1 MSDAWHR
8 GLNHLNFF
16 RAHILVFTFTP
27 IIASGIFYAANGS
40 ATGNANSA
48 LTGVQKVQYLD
59 CLFMCFSAMTTTG
72 LCTINLSAL
81 HPFQQF
87 MLFVLFIIGDSSF
100 VSLIMVL
107 VRKRYFRTHCEQLLA
122 NDCSRRGLP
131 EYSTRK
137 STIKRLRG
145 KDVAFSGPMDGHKIE
160 GFEDLGHGE
169 GQEEG
174 AEQEPQIITDSPTD
188 MTFEESNR
196 RSEAGLGDDVRD
208 APYRNVPSTAGK
220 SASRTLLNTGATV
233 SRAESAKGTTTA
245 LEQPQPIIIQRPVN
259 PLFNARQQLR
269 RQTRINSINVADLNP
284 TSPNRPTFI
293 VNDTL
298 PHDVHHPLAPVTS
311 HASHASHRTHATHAS
326 KAAPNIPVPAAH
338 DHRYTGM
345 GGFPTLWQVASRLL
359 PDTTKTRLTRPT
371 RRLHIVNH
379 PAFKHEFAA
388 GDESGAAPVP
398 GHEESWR
405 EELAGSVAK
414 WLPEGLGRIV
424 VGRNSRF
431 YTEELDDAELEQIG
445 GVEYRALRLL
455 SYLVS
460 SYIFLHQV
468 FPFVVLAIYFSQVH
482 TWDSA
487 FKASAGTQAGTVDKT
502 WFSLFLSSSAYAG
515 CGMVLTDQGLIPF
528 QTNYLLIYI
537 SGIGLLVGNH
547 ALPIALRFIIWI
559 GTKLTRTG
567 TRRESFHFL
576 LDHPRRCFLYLFPSH
591 QTWYLLFILIAF
603 TIAELL
609 SFLLLNIGL
618 PVLESLGG
626 WERFSV
632 GLYQSLSVR
641 ASGFGIVN
649 VSSMAPAVL
658 FIYIILMYVAI
669 YPIAMSVR
677 STNVYEERALGV
689 YEEDDPATSS
699 DAEPELK
706 GGRGEV
712 FSKYLMWHMRKQLAF
727 DVWPLAAAVLAI
739 CVFERGK
746 ILDPEKSEWFTVFRI
761 LFECTSAYATIGLTL
776 GTPNNNYAF
785 SGEFGTV
792 SKLIMILVMLRGR
805 HRGLP
810 VAIDRAILLP
820 KEYARITAP
829 ADGLQ
834 PVQSHVSHISRISQ
848 QLNSFTPSHENNDGG
863 SSTAIE
869 AKGTGEQGTGA
880 KAELQ
885 GMKAAAAKDARGGED
900 NEKVQ

>member
-1 MSDAWHR
+1 MSEYWHR
-8 GLNHLNFF
+8 GLRHLNFF
-16 RAHILVFTFTP
+16 RVHILVFTFTP

-40 ATGNANSA
+40 ATGNANST
-48 LTGVQKVQYLD
+48 LTGLQKVQYLD

-122 NDCSRRGLP
+122 NDRSRRGLP
-131 EYSTRK
+131 EYSTTK
-137 STIKRLRG
+137 STVKRLKG

-160 GFEDLGHGE
+160 SFGDFGHEE
-169 GQEEG
+169 GQNGGVAQEE
-174 AEQEPQIITDSPTD
+174 QVMSDSPVE
-188 MTFEESNR
+188 MTFEESHR
-196 RSEAGLGDDVRD
+196 RSAESGEGRD
-208 APYRNVPSTAGK
+208 APYQNVPSTVGR
-220 SASRTLLNTGATV
+220 SGDASRTLLNTGATV
-233 SRAESAKGTTTA
+233 SRADSAQGTTTA
-245 LEQPQPIIIQRPVN
+245 LKQPQPIIIQRAIN
-259 PLFNARQQLR
+259 PLFDARQRVR
-269 RQTRINSINVADLNP
+269 RQTRVNSINL
-284 TSPNRPTFI
+284 SPNRPTFI
-293 VNDTL
+293 VNDRL
-298 PHDVHHPLAPVTS
+298 PHDIHQPLVPVTS
-311 HASHASHRTHATHAS
+311 HVSHTSHLTHATHAS
-326 KAAPNIPVPAAH
+326 KAAPNIPIPAAH
-338 DHRYTGM
+338 DPKNTGM
-345 GGFPTLWQVASRLL
+345 GGFPTLWQVANRLL
-359 PDTTKTRLTRPT
+359 PQSTKGRLTRPT
-371 RRLHIVNH
+371 RRLHIINH
-379 PAFKHEFAA
+379 PAFKHEFAQGEEPGA
-388 GDESGAAPVP
+388 GPVP
-398 GHEESWR
+398 EHEESWR

-431 YTEELDDAELEQIG
+431 WTEELEDEELEQIG

-460 SYIFLHQV
+460 SYIFLYQV
-468 FPFVVLAIYFSQVH
+468 IPFAVLAIYFSQVH
-482 TWDSA
+482 SWDSA
-487 FKASAGTQAGTVDKT
+487 FEANAGTQAGTVNKT

-515 CGMVLTDQGLIPF
+515 CGMVLTDQALIPF

-537 SGIGLLVGNH
+537 IMIGLLVGNH

-567 TRRESFHFL
+567 TRNESFHFL

-649 VSSMAPAVL
+649 VASMAPAVL

-689 YEEDDPATSS
+689 YEEDDPSTSS

-727 DVWPLAAAVLAI
+727 DMWPLAAAVLAI

-746 ILDPEKSEWFTVFRI
+746 IVDPEKSEWFTVFRI

-820 KEYARITAP
+820 KEYSRITAP
-829 ADGLQ
+829 ANGLQ

-848 QLNSFTPSHENNDGG
+848 QINPFTSSREEPNGG
-863 SSTAIE
+863 GQSAAKPVEEETKAVGTE
-869 AKGTGEQGTGA
+869 AEWKE
-880 KAELQ
+880 
-885 GMKAAAAKDARGGED
+885 MKAAAAKVARGVEGA
-900 NEKVQ
+900 EKAQ